1 MTYKKAIRLITQILR
16 ARGFELTR
24 GAQKQAGYLTLYA
37 TEAEESKSLHHDVKF
52 SLNKRAKNCVPG
64 SLSDVVFLERAEKYA
79 DLLLRENEEG
89 GEMDLAWLIR
99 ETKEEEIWK
108 VFAGEEV

>member
-1 MTYKKAIRLITQILR
+1 MTYKKAIRLITQILK
-16 ARGFELTR
+16 ARGFDLSK

-37 TEAEESKSLHHDVKF
+37 TEAEESKSLHHDIKF
-52 SLNKRAKNCVPG
+52 ALNKRGKHCVPG
-64 SLSDVVFLERAEKYA
+64 SLTDEVFLDRAEKYA

-89 GEMDLAWLIR
+89 GEVDLAWLIR
-99 ETKEEEIWK
+99 ESKEEEIWK